1 MSISRRTPCPA
12 KAALSAI
19 IRFGSPWGLGEVRA
33 ISLRSHGHSRLR
45 GTTRPSSASHSS
57 RRGWRSWKSWN
68 VPPFPLS
75 APTRL
80 CFERARASHHSARSF
95 RSEIL
100 NAHGCSQLTN
110 SFCYGSPS
118 RGLLSLLL
126 LLRSDVGEAGARAAP
141 APAPSP
147 LGGRCCHSSL
157 GGAAEPSP
165 RKGGRRHL
173 VEFSK

>member
-1 MSISRRTPCPA
+1 MSISRRTLCPA
-12 KAALSAI
+12 KAALNAI

-33 ISLRSHGHSRLR
+33 ISLRSHGRSPLR

-57 RRGWRSWKSWN
+57 RRGWSSWKSLN

-95 RSEIL
+95 RSVTL

-110 SFCYGSPS
+110 SFCYGNPPS
-118 RGLLSLLL
+118 RGLVTPWGLLSLLL
-126 LLRSDVGEAGARAAP
+126 PHRCDVQVVVAA
-141 APAPSP
+141 SP
-147 LGGRCCHSSL
+147 VWKERQ
-157 GGAAEPSP
+157 SP
-165 RKGGRRHL
+165 PVRKGGQRQL